1 MYQVCSS
8 SKLSDEQNVSLEVWN
23 VIFFSKYQIYALGP
37 VILVWARKILAL
49 FSVEV
54 YLVNKWDSWCN
65 SLRSSRVQKKVEAKV
80 WYPRL
85 EISVK
90 HNVICFEIAV
100 NDWFLRCCVKVVQSF
115 DNADRQ
121 LANYFPSLWII
132 DSLCRSEEQIK
143 MRTCKQKGKTGG
155 KYYWYFTT
163 DWD

>member
-23 VIFFSKYQIYALGP
+23 VVFFSKYQIYALDP
-37 VILVWARKILAL
+37 VILVWVRKILAL

-54 YLVNKWDSWCN
+54 YLVNKWDSLF
-65 SLRSSRVQKKVEAKV
+65 SVEV
-80 WYPRL
+80 WYPL
-85 EISVK
+85 LKINVK
-90 HNVICFEIAV
+90 HNFICFEIVV

-121 LANYFPSLWII
+121 LANYFPSLWIS

-143 MRTCKQKGKTGG
+143 MRSATNLHQLQPGAGNHK
-155 KYYWYFTT
+155 
-163 DWD
+163 